1 MQRNI
6 DVKNVKEYVKKVNIY
21 KKNYKVT
28 SNGNVNK
35 ETNKR
40 KKEKTYKTNKYR
52 EMCIKIYKN
61 IYTNME
67 IYKYIEIHVENIY
80 VKI

>member
-1 MQRNI
+1 MW
-6 DVKNVKEYVKKVNIY
+6 
-21 KKNYKVT
+21 
-28 SNGNVNK
+28 
-35 ETNKR
+35 
-40 KKEKTYKTNKYR
+40 
-52 EMCIKIYKN
+52 IKIYKN

>member
-1 MQRNI
+1 
-6 DVKNVKEYVKKVNIY
+6 
-21 KKNYKVT
+21 
-28 SNGNVNK
+28 
-35 ETNKR
+35 
-40 KKEKTYKTNKYR
+40 
-52 EMCIKIYKN
+52 MCIKIYKN